1 MGLKRSIKKNLAADD
16 ILLEDAF
23 AEFIAEKEAHN
34 LSAATLHSYEA
45 SFNKFKSFMGDNNTG
60 GTVEQSSIYKWIA
73 IMKQDGIK
81 YVSINHYLRDI
92 RAFMYWCMDT
102 DRGYIAPPFKIELL
116 KGQEETL
123 KTFTDEEQETLIEK
137 PKRNA
142 TFAEWRTWAVVN
154 WILATGNRAS
164 TVCNVKI
171 QDLSFS
177 KREITLTLTKN
188 NKPQIIPMSSSL
200 ETVLKEYI
208 RVWRKDADPTAF
220 LFCNVGEEQLTTNA
234 LRLSFAKYCKD
245 RGVEKTSIHGLRH
258 TFAKG
263 WIKNNGNT
271 FALQKMLGHS
281 TLDMTRK
288 YVNLF
293 NEDIKEDFDSYNP
306 LDNLK
311 KGAKRRQAVKR
322 SN

>member
-1 MGLKRSIKKNLAADD
+1 MGLKRSIKKNSAADD

-34 LSAATLHSYEA
+34 LSAATIHSYEA
-45 SFNKFKSFMGDNNTG
+45 SFEKFKGFMGDNNTG
-60 GTVEQSSIYKWIA
+60 GTMELSAIYKWIA

-81 YVSINHYLRDI
+81 HVSINHYLRDI
-92 RAFMYWCMDT
+92 RAFLYWCMNT
-102 DRGYIAPPFKIELL
+102 DRAYITPPFKIELL

-123 KTFTDEEQETLIEK
+123 KTFTDEEQEALVEK
-137 PKRNA
+137 PRRNA
-142 TFAEWRTWAVVN
+142 SFAEWRTWAVVN
-154 WILATGNRAS
+154 WVLATGNRAS
-164 TVCNVKI
+164 TVCNIRI

-177 KREITLTLTKN
+177 KREITLTQTKN
-188 NKPQIIPMSSSL
+188 NKAQIIPMSSSL

-234 LRLSFAKYCKD
+234 LRLSFTKYCKD

-258 TFAKG
+258 TFARG

-311 KGAKRRQAVKR
+311 KGAKRRQAVR
-322 SN
+322 RNG

>member
-1 MGLKRSIKKNLAADD
+1 MQFGR
-16 ILLEDAF
+16 
-23 AEFIAEKEAHN
+23 
-34 LSAATLHSYEA
+34 
-45 SFNKFKSFMGDNNTG
+45 
-60 GTVEQSSIYKWIA
+60 
-73 IMKQDGIK
+73 
-81 YVSINHYLRDI
+81 
-92 RAFMYWCMDT
+92 
-102 DRGYIAPPFKIELL
+102 
-116 KGQEETL
+116 
-123 KTFTDEEQETLIEK
+123 
-137 PKRNA
+137 
-142 TFAEWRTWAVVN
+142 
-154 WILATGNRAS
+154 
-164 TVCNVKI
+164 
-171 QDLSFS
+171 
-177 KREITLTLTKN
+177 REIILEQTKN
-188 NKPQIIPMSSSL
+188 KKAQIIPLSSSL

-208 RVWRKDADPTAF
+208 RVWRKEANPNSF

-293 NEDIKEDFDSYNP
+293 NEDIKEGFDSYNP

-311 KGAKRRQAVKR
+311 KGASRRKNVKR
-322 SN
+322 TG

>member
-1 MGLKRSIKKNLAADD
+1 MGLKRSIKRNTTVDD

-23 AEFIAEKEAHN
+23 TEFIEEKRAHN
-34 LSAATLHSYEA
+34 LSEATIHSYEA
-45 SFNKFKSFMGDNNTG
+45 SFQKFKGFMGDNNTG
-60 GTVEQSSIYKWIA
+60 STVEQAAIYKWIA

-81 YVSINHYLRDI
+81 HVSINHYLRDI
-92 RAFMYWCMDT
+92 RAFLYWCMDNN
-102 DRGYIAPPFKIELL
+102 RGYIAPPFKIELL

-123 KTFTDEEQETLIEK
+123 KTYTEEEQGILVEK
-137 PKRNA
+137 PRPRA
-142 TFAEWRTWAVVN
+142 SFAEWRTWAIVN
-154 WILATGNRAS
+154 WILATGNRAA
-164 TVCNVKI
+164 TVCNVKM

-177 KREITLTLTKN
+177 KREITLAHTKN
-188 NKPQIIPMSSSL
+188 NKAQIIPMSAAL
-200 ETVLKEYI
+200 ETALKEYI
-208 RVWRKDADPTAF
+208 RIWRKDAEPTAF
-220 LFCNVGEEQLTTNA
+220 LFCNVGESQLTTNA
-234 LRLSFAKYCKD
+234 LRLSYTRYCKD
-245 RGVEKTSIHGLRH
+245 RGIEKTTVHGLRH
-258 TFAKG
+258 TFAKE

-271 FALQKMLGHS
+271 FKLQKMLGHS

-293 NEDIKEDFDSYNP
+293 NEDIKEDFDTYNP